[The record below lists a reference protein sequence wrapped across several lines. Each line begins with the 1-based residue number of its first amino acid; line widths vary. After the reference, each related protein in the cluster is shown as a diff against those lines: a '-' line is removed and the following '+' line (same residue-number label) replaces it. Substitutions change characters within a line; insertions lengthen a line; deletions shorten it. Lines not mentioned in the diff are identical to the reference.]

1 MRVTPGKFAVTET
14 TKEKKIFFSFFF
26 QEGGPGKQKCA
37 ADSSKSK
44 VNTGFGYPEV
54 TSHFAKSHLKRGGK
68 LEAQKEWG
76 QGRRAFE
83 VG

>member
-1 MRVTPGKFAVTET
+1 MRVKPGKFAVTET
-14 TKEKKIFFSFFF
+14 TKEKKIFFFFF
-26 QEGGPGKQKCA
+26 SGRRAWYQKCA

-44 VNTGFGYPEV
+44 VTTGFGYPEV
-54 TSHFAKSHLKRGGK
+54 TSHFAKSHLKRGGE

-76 QGRRAFE
+76 QGRIAFE